1 VSLCLCVC
9 VCERVLVRTFSGP
22 TDPHSSVQ
30 LNNTWTPHKLYAL
43 LTKPLSTSHTQHM
56 NEHLMT
62 LHTNT
67 NHQARNFSILP
78 RFPDRCS
85 QGHLQKERFQAMG
98 NCFGAEPVEGR
109 VENPQRNEERRALQ
123 AAAAQNRQQQAASRV
138 RHSPA

>member
-1 VSLCLCVC
+1 M
-9 VCERVLVRTFSGP
+9 LVRTFSGP

-56 NEHLMT
+56 NEHQMT

-67 NHQARNFSILP
+67 KSPRKKVVANFSILP

-85 QGHLQKERFQAMG
+85 QGRLQKERCQAMG

-138 RHSPA
+138 RHSQAA